1 MEQSLVYIV
10 DDDPDMRDS
19 LRWLMKTVGIRAETF
34 ASATEFLRDF
44 TPNGPGCVILD
55 VRMPGT
61 SGLDLFEQ
69 LVARGEGMP
78 VIFITAH
85 ADVPMAV
92 RAMKSGAVEFVEKPF
107 NRQTLLDK
115 VQRASRM
122 TASAAG
128 GWPRARSSGRFRRL
142 TDKEREVL
150 ELIKEGRPN
159 KEIASQL
166 QITPRAVELRRSSL
180 MRKLGVRSLIE
191 LLRLAVVRETGLEDV
206 GIRAET
212 MSGRRPAAWRS
223 SAADDAPPS
232 NERIPRVRRPQPPPA
247 CLDRRHTRLTLG
259 RTLNLESMRLTLRFC
274 AGATGN
280 RNEPSC
286 FRSDSPRPGVLR
298 RIPARAL
305 LSPALRGRRPAP
317 LPPAALRPPSINR
330 AIEAPSAIPRPDPD
344 VVPERVS

>member
-19 LRWLMKTVGIRAETF
+19 LRWLMKTVGIRAQTF
-34 ASATEFLRDF
+34 ASAAEFLRDF
-44 TPNGPGCVILD
+44 TPNGSGCVILD

-61 SGLDLFEQ
+61 SGLDLFEE
-69 LVARGEGMP
+69 LIARGEGMP

-115 VQRASRM
+115 VQRAIKDDSQRRSRM
-122 TASAAG
+122 AA
-128 GWPRARSSGRFRRL
+128 RANLSRRFQQL

-159 KEIASQL
+159 KDIASQL

-191 LLRLAVVRETGLEDV
+191 LLRLTVVQE
-206 GIRAET
+206 
-212 MSGRRPAAWRS
+212 
-223 SAADDAPPS
+223 
-232 NERIPRVRRPQPPPA
+232 
-247 CLDRRHTRLTLG
+247 
-259 RTLNLESMRLTLRFC
+259 
-274 AGATGN
+274 AG
-280 RNEPSC
+280 
-286 FRSDSPRPGVLR
+286 
-298 RIPARAL
+298 
-305 LSPALRGRRPAP
+305 
-317 LPPAALRPPSINR
+317 
-330 AIEAPSAIPRPDPD
+330 
-344 VVPERVS
+344 

>member
-19 LRWLMKTVGIRAETF
+19 LLWLMKTVGIRAQTF

-115 VQRASRM
+115 VQRAIKDDSERRSRM
-122 TASAAG
+122 AA
-128 GWPRARSSGRFRRL
+128 RANLSGRFQRL

-191 LLRLAVVRETGLEDV
+191 LLRLTIVREVGLEGVRD
-206 GIRAET
+206 
-212 MSGRRPAAWRS
+212 
-223 SAADDAPPS
+223 PS
-232 NERIPRVRRPQPPPA
+232 
-247 CLDRRHTRLTLG
+247 
-259 RTLNLESMRLTLRFC
+259 
-274 AGATGN
+274 
-280 RNEPSC
+280 
-286 FRSDSPRPGVLR
+286 
-298 RIPARAL
+298 
-305 LSPALRGRRPAP
+305 
-317 LPPAALRPPSINR
+317 
-330 AIEAPSAIPRPDPD
+330 
-344 VVPERVS
+344 

>member
-19 LRWLMKTVGIRAETF
+19 LRWLMKTVGIRAQTF
-34 ASATEFLRDF
+34 ASAAEFLRDF

-61 SGLDLFEQ
+61 SGLDLFEE

-115 VQRASRM
+115 VQRAIKDDSERRSRM
-122 TASAAG
+122 AA
-128 GWPRARSSGRFRRL
+128 RANLSRRFQQL
-142 TDKEREVL
+142 TGKEREVL

-191 LLRLAVVRETGLEDV
+191 LLRLTVVQEAGLE
-206 GIRAET
+206 G
-212 MSGRRPAAWRS
+212 
-223 SAADDAPPS
+223 
-232 NERIPRVRRPQPPPA
+232 VR
-247 CLDRRHTRLTLG
+247 D
-259 RTLNLESMRLTLRFC
+259 
-274 AGATGN
+274 
-280 RNEPSC
+280 
-286 FRSDSPRPGVLR
+286 PG
-298 RIPARAL
+298 
-305 LSPALRGRRPAP
+305 
-317 LPPAALRPPSINR
+317 
-330 AIEAPSAIPRPDPD
+330 
-344 VVPERVS
+344 

>member
-1 MEQSLVYIV
+1 MDQSLVYIV

-19 LRWLMKTVGIRAETF
+19 LRWLMKTVGIRAQTF
-34 ASATEFLRDF
+34 ASAAEFLRDF
-44 TPNGPGCVILD
+44 TPKGPGCVILD

-61 SGLDLFEQ
+61 SGLDLFEE

-115 VQRASRM
+115 VQRAIKDDSQRRSRM
-122 TASAAG
+122 AA
-128 GWPRARSSGRFRRL
+128 RADLSGRFQRL

-191 LLRLAVVRETGLEDV
+191 LLRLTVVQEAGLE
-206 GIRAET
+206 G
-212 MSGRRPAAWRS
+212 
-223 SAADDAPPS
+223 
-232 NERIPRVRRPQPPPA
+232 VR
-247 CLDRRHTRLTLG
+247 D
-259 RTLNLESMRLTLRFC
+259 
-274 AGATGN
+274 
-280 RNEPSC
+280 
-286 FRSDSPRPGVLR
+286 PG
-298 RIPARAL
+298 
-305 LSPALRGRRPAP
+305 
-317 LPPAALRPPSINR
+317 
-330 AIEAPSAIPRPDPD
+330 
-344 VVPERVS
+344 